1 MRYAM
6 MMTVLALAATTAMG
20 ATFYVDPVNGSPS
33 GDGSAA
39 NPWLTIEQVINDGLI
54 ESWASGSVPI
64 NPGAPV
70 TGGDTILLRSG
81 YHGEIILDGYYNR
94 KMITIAAEEGH
105 TPKIK
110 RIRMGFYNA
119 DTGAKAPPGS
129 FWTFRGLTIS
139 PSFAP
144 VYEQVTLIDIYSR
157 FVGISRHVVI
167 EDCTLYSVLDTSG
180 WSASDWVTKACHG
193 IRLGSQGQNLT
204 ARRNH
209 LLNVD
214 FGIFGQ
220 SDDSLVEYNEIV
232 NFSGDG
238 IRSTGDGT
246 VYQYNVI
253 KNCFN
258 VDDNHDDGIQ
268 GFHNYASGTP
278 IYDVVLRGN
287 VIIEREDPNQP
298 LQGALQAIG
307 CFDGMF
313 MNWLVENNVC
323 LNTHWHGITLMGADN
338 CTVVNNTVYNQ
349 SYMDRTVSRNT
360 WIEISR
366 LKSMHY
372 ANDPRGLDGICRD
385 VIVRNNIA
393 HRYNLYPGD
402 HINLVR
408 SNNLGMGLGEDEYAW
423 FVDPPN
429 FDVHLAPGSPAID
442 AGTNTDAPGLDADE
456 LFRPIGL
463 TTDAGA
469 YEYGSKV
476 PVAADAGDD
485 HTIIDANGDGWE
497 PVTLDGSGSYS
508 FYGPITDY
516 TWTQDGSYLG
526 SGASILTVLPVGQ
539 YTVTL
544 TINTDTGETDTDDVV
559 ITVTGQTA
567 VPGDCDGD
575 GDVDLD
581 DFTIVKQNFGRTDV
595 TGGRAEGDLD
605 EDGDVDLDDFSIL
618 KQNFGTTS

>member
-1 MRYAM
+1 MRYVTM
-6 MMTVLALAATTAMG
+6 MMMVLGLMATTTTAT
-20 ATFYVDPVNGSPS
+20 TFYVDPVNGSPD
-33 GDGSAA
+33 GDGSAE

-54 ESWASGSVPI
+54 ESWAPGAVPI
-64 NPGAPV
+64 NPGAPI

-81 YHGEIILDGYYNR
+81 YHGEIILDGYYNHQQ
-94 KMITIAAEEGH
+94 ITIAAEEGH
-105 TPKIK
+105 TPQIK
-110 RIRMGFYNA
+110 RIRMGYFNY
-119 DTGAKAPPGS
+119 DTNEGEPPGS

-144 VYEQVTLIDIYSR
+144 VYEQVVLVDIYSR
-157 FVGISRHVVI
+157 FVGISRYVVI

-180 WSASDWVTKACHG
+180 WSAADWVNKACHG

-204 ARRNH
+204 ARNNR

-214 FGIFGQ
+214 FGIYGQ

-238 IRSTGDGT
+238 IRATGDGS

-298 LQGALQAIG
+298 LQGPLQAIG

-323 LNTHWHGITLMGADN
+323 LNSHWHGITLMGADN
-338 CTVVNNTVYNQ
+338 CTIVNNTVYNQ
-349 SYMDRTVSRNT
+349 GYMDRTVSRNT
-360 WIEISR
+360 WIEVS
-366 LKSMHY
+366 KHK
-372 ANDPRGLDGICRD
+372 DGTMCRD
-385 VIVRNNIA
+385 CVVRNNIS

-408 SNNLGMGLGEDEYAW
+408 SNNEAIGLGEDEDAW
-423 FVDPPN
+423 FVDPRN
-429 FDVHLAPGSPAID
+429 FDVHLAAGSPAID
-442 AGTNTDAPGLDADE
+442 AGTNTDAPPLDADE
-456 LFRPIGL
+456 FFRPMGIS
-463 TTDAGA
+463 TDAGA
-469 YEYGSKV
+469 YEYNSMP

-485 HTIIDANGDGWE
+485 QTVTDANDDGWE
-497 PVTLDGSGSYS
+497 LVQLDGSGSYS
-508 FYGPITDY
+508 FYGPITQY
-516 TWTQDGSYLG
+516 AWTRDGSYLA
-526 SGASILTVLPVGQ
+526 SGASPFVPLQTGQ
-539 YTVTL
+539 YTLTL
-544 TINTDTGETDTDDVV
+544 TIHTDTGETDSDEVL

-581 DFTIVKQNFGRTDV
+581 DFAIVKTNFGRTDV
-595 TGGRAEGDLD
+595 TAGAAEGDLD
-605 EDGDVDLDDFSIL
+605 DDGDVDLDDFAIL